1 MSKLITRQVQKFL
14 GERSNDPEL
23 QRFISAVAESYEH
36 YERDRVLIERSMSV
50 SSEEM
55 RELNI
60 KLKKE
65 TDEHKL
71 ALQQL
76 TDTLK
81 LLDLDNKKL
90 NPDEELNLLTVTD
103 IIKKESAKRKIAEE
117 QLKRNVRN
125 LEKINK
131 DLDQFAYVVSHDLK
145 APLRAIAS
153 LAEWIEEDSEG
164 KLTPET
170 QRNLQLLRGRVLRM
184 ENLIHGILA
193 YTKAGKIKGNTQL
206 INTAGFIN
214 EVVDI
219 LNPPPSI
226 KVELEGEWPDIETDT
241 VRFHQII
248 SNLVSNAIKYIDKPK
263 GLIRI
268 KNVTLEE
275 CCQITVEDN
284 GPGIEEE
291 YHQKIFQ
298 LFQTLYTRDEIE
310 STGIGLSIV
319 KKIIEE
325 QGGKIWVDSI
335 PGKGTSF
342 TFTWPAKISNE
353 TQTTINSHGR

>member
-1 MSKLITRQVQKFL
+1 MNKLINRQVRKFL
-14 GERSNDPEL
+14 GSREIDPGL
-23 QRFISAVAESYEH
+23 QQFINAIAESYDH
-36 YERDRVLIERSMSV
+36 FERDRVLIERSMAV
-50 SSEEM
+50 SSD
-55 RELNI
+55 ELRQLNN
-60 KLKKE
+60 KLMKE
-65 TDEHKL
+65 TEEHRL

-76 TDTLK
+76 METLK
-81 LLDLDNKKL
+81 VLNLESKSLDSENAD
-90 NPDEELNLLTVTD
+90 LLTVTD
-103 IIKKESAKRKIAEE
+103 IIKKESTRRKVAED

-153 LAEWIEEDSEG
+153 LAEWIEEDSTDR
-164 KLTPET
+164 LTPET

-193 YTKAGKIKGNTQL
+193 YTKAGKIKGEVQQ
-206 INTAGFIN
+206 INTATFIN
-214 EVVDI
+214 EVVDF

-226 KVELEGEWPDIETDT
+226 RVELEGEWPDIETDT
-241 VRFHQII
+241 IRFHQVI

-298 LFQTLYTRDEIE
+298 LFQTLSTRDQVEG
-310 STGIGLSIV
+310 TGIGLSIV

-325 QGGKIWVDSI
+325 QGGKIWVDSV
-335 PGKGTSF
+335 PGTGSSF
-342 TFTWPAKISNE
+342 TFTWPTVIISEINP
-353 TQTTINSHGR
+353 TINSHGR

>member
-1 MSKLITRQVQKFL
+1 MNKLISRQVQKFL
-14 GERSNDPEL
+14 GNRELDPEL
-23 QRFISAVAESYEH
+23 QRLIHAVSESYEH

-55 RELNI
+55 RELNQ
-60 KLKKE
+60 KLRNE
-65 TDEHKL
+65 TEEHKE
-71 ALQQL
+71 ALNKL
-76 TDTLK
+76 LETLK
-81 LLDLDNKKL
+81 VLNLDNKQD
-90 NPDEELNLLTVTD
+90 NENLTLISISDV
-103 IIKKESAKRKIAEE
+103 IKKESAKRKIAED

-164 KLTPET
+164 KLSLET
-170 QRNLQLLRGRVLRM
+170 LRNLQLLRGRVQRM
-184 ENLIHGILA
+184 ENLIMGILA
-193 YTKAGKIKGNTQL
+193 YTKAGKIKGDTQA
-206 INTAGFIN
+206 IKTDSFIGD
-214 EVVDI
+214 VVDI

-226 KVELEGEWPDIETDT
+226 KVELEGEWPEIETDT
-241 VRFHQII
+241 IRFHQVVA
-248 SNLVSNAIKYIDKPK
+248 NLVSNAIKYIDKPK

-275 CCQITVEDN
+275 CCQITIEDN

-298 LFQTLYTRDEIE
+298 LFQTLSTRDQVE

-325 QGGKIWVDSI
+325 QGGKIWVDSV

-342 TFTWPAKISNE
+342 TFTWPAKIISE
-353 TQTTINSHGR
+353 KQTTINSHGR